1 MTDFQWIDITRE
13 WTTAPLYPGDPE
25 VRLEKIS
32 DMHFGDVYNNSVIHA
47 CVHTGT
53 HMDAPCHFLE
63 EAGDATSI
71 PLSVGMGDCCVI
83 QANGTLVGEQLEKYL
98 WMTPPRILFKG
109 DVHLSQSAAF
119 VLIDAGVKL
128 VGVEGT
134 SVAPPDSEAEV
145 HRLLLSSGVAV
156 LEGLD
161 LSAVSAGQHKLLCLP
176 LKIAGADGVP
186 VRALLAKP

>member
-1 MTDFQWIDITRE
+1 MTDCQWTDITRE

-25 VRLEKIS
+25 PRLEKIS
-32 DMHFGDVYNNSVIHA
+32 DMHFGDVYNNSVLHA

-53 HMDAPCHFLE
+53 HMDAPCHFFE
-63 EAGDATSI
+63 NGDDVTAV
-71 PLSVGMGDCCVI
+71 PLSVGMGNCIVI
-83 QANGTLVGEQLEKYL
+83 EANGVLVGEQLEKYL

-109 DVHLSQSAAF
+109 RVHLSQSAAF
-119 VLIDAGVKL
+119 VLVDAGVKL

-145 HRLLLSSGVAV
+145 HRLLLSSGVTI

-161 LSAVSAGQHKLLCLP
+161 LSDVRAGQHELLCLP
-176 LKIAGADGVP
+176 MKIAGADGAP
-186 VRALLAKP
+186 VRALLRRI